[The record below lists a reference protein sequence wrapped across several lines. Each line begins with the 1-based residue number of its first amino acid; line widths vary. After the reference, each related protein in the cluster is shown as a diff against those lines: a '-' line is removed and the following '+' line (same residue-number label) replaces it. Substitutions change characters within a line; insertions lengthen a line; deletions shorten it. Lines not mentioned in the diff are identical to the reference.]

1 MIRRRFYTKV
11 SDNSSTRPNG
21 LVRNGRS
28 NRVRRK
34 KAAEIVIIIACVIL
48 IAAVAV
54 IFAMGAGYTVL
65 SGDDFTHGV
74 RVGMFHVSLPKY
86 FMASLLYVQDLYM
99 DWQGTWFS
107 MFLQAFLSP
116 INNFGLPQLRAVM
129 VGNALL
135 FPGSLT
141 LLLWTG
147 LSFFKGETEVRGG
160 EADASHSRTAGRSK
174 DLALLRFVILT
185 LFFLTVVNADVY
197 AEIYF
202 WFSGAVAYSMPFSL
216 LLIALTLFLLINKE
230 TVRPGRKRVCT
241 VVASAFL
248 FLSSGG
254 SLAVAGVGCY
264 MVLLL
269 TVIFFFSAG
278 KISRYN
284 LAVFAAGFV
293 GALINAAAP
302 GNFSRHDGT
311 AGAGLHFGQA
321 VIYTVRMFVEETGRL
336 FRETMLGLAF
346 LLMIAAGVYLSG
358 RCRIV
363 LREYGIATVL
373 ALLAGCVSYFPVALG
388 YGGYYVPN
396 RCYFIID
403 TAMDIAFLNL
413 ALFLGICAHRFC
425 GLPSDGRTV
434 SVLLYIC
441 LAALVVTPL
450 SVKGLPMYRVARF
463 VHNGT
468 YREYYE
474 TCVGLYDYLET
485 CPEADVELE
494 MPEYIEDFECFYIDE
509 DETGWVNQGIAAYYG
524 KRSVR
529 RAQ

>member
-1 MIRRRFYTKV
+1 M
-11 SDNSSTRPNG
+11 
-21 LVRNGRS
+21 
-28 NRVRRK
+28 RRK
-34 KAAEIVIIIACVIL
+34 RIAEIAVIIACVIVM
-48 IAAVAV
+48 AAVMV
-54 IFAMGAGYTVL
+54 VFAAGAGYTVL

-74 RVGMFHVSLPKY
+74 RVGAFHVSLPQY
-86 FMASLLYVQDLYM
+86 FAASLLYVQDLYM

-135 FPGSLT
+135 FLGSLAAI
-141 LLLWTG
+141 LWTG
-147 LSFFKGETEVRGG
+147 LSFFRTETGCAAKWRIII
-160 EADASHSRTAGRSK
+160 
-174 DLALLRFVILT
+174 LL

-197 AEIYF
+197 AEVYF

-216 LLIALTLFLLINKE
+216 LLLALALFLLINREKGSPRGKNICAGAAA
-230 TVRPGRKRVCT
+230 VL
-241 VVASAFL
+241 L

-264 MVLLL
+264 MALMLTAVFFLL
-269 TVIFFFSAG
+269 TKKV
-278 KISRYN
+278 SRAN
-284 LAVFAAGFV
+284 LTVFAAGFA

-311 AGAGLHFGQA
+311 AGEGLHVGQA
-321 VIYTVRMFVEETGRL
+321 VLYTLRMFTEESCRL

-346 LLMIAAGVYLSG
+346 LLMIAAGLYLSG
-358 RCRIV
+358 KCRV
-363 LREYGIATVL
+363 ALREYGIATAF
-373 ALLAGCVSYFPVALG
+373 ALLAGCVAYFPVALG

-403 TAMDIAFLNL
+403 TVMVLSLLNL
-413 ALFLGICAHRFC
+413 ALFLGICAHRLC
-425 GLPSDGRTV
+425 GLPSDGKTV
-434 SVLLYIC
+434 TILLYIC

-450 SVKGLPMYRVARF
+450 SVEELPLYRVARH
-463 VHNGT
+463 VHNGS
-468 YREYYE
+468 YRAYYE
-474 TCVGLYDYLET
+474 KCAAVYDYLET
-485 CPEADVELE
+485 SPEEDVELE
-494 MPEYIEDFECFYIDE
+494 VPEYIEDFECFYIDE
-509 DETGWVNQGIAAYYG
+509 DESGWVNQGMAAYYG

>member
-1 MIRRRFYTKV
+1 MSGKRTA
-11 SDNSSTRPNG
+11 D
-21 LVRNGRS
+21 
-28 NRVRRK
+28 
-34 KAAEIVIIIACVIL
+34 IILSIACVIL
-48 IAAVAV
+48 ILVTIVVFAA
-54 IFAMGAGYTVL
+54 GAGYTVL

-74 RVGMFHVSLPKY
+74 RVGAFHVSLPQY
-86 FMASLLYVQDLYM
+86 FAASLLYVKDLYM

-135 FPGSLT
+135 FLVSLAA
-141 LLLWTG
+141 LLWEG
-147 LSFFKGETEVRGG
+147 LSFFQPEGTCDRE
-160 EADASHSRTAGRSK
+160 TAGGGRSFMS
-174 DLALLRFVILT
+174 LRFVILT
-185 LFFLTVVNADVY
+185 LFFLTVLNADVY

-216 LLIALTLFLLINKE
+216 LLIALLLLLLMNKE
-230 TVRPGRKRVCT
+230 KRSPRGKKACAGIAAVL
-241 VVASAFL
+241 F

-264 MVLLL
+264 MALVL
-269 TVIFFFSAG
+269 TAVFFLSTG
-278 KISRYN
+278 KVSRYN
-284 LAVFAAGFV
+284 LAVFAAGFA
-293 GALINAAAP
+293 GALINVAAP

-321 VIYTVRMFVEETGRL
+321 MVYTVRMFVEESGRL
-336 FRETMLGLAF
+336 FRTTMFGLVF

-358 RCRIV
+358 RCRIAF
-363 LREYGIATVL
+363 REYGVATAL
-373 ALLAGCVSYFPVALG
+373 ALLAGLVAYFPVALG

-403 TAMDIAFLNL
+403 TAMVISLLNL
-413 ALFLGICAHRFC
+413 ALFLGVCGHRLC
-425 GLPSDGRTV
+425 GLPSDGRTAA
-434 SVLLYIC
+434 VLLYIC
-441 LAALVVTPL
+441 LAALIVTPL
-450 SVKGLPMYRVARF
+450 SVEELPLYRVARY
-463 VHNGT
+463 VHNGS

-474 TCVGLYDYLET
+474 KCAAIYDYLET
-485 CPEADVELE
+485 CPEEDVVLE

-509 DETGWVNQGIAAYYG
+509 DENGWVNQGIAAYYG

-529 RAQ
+529 REQ